1 MIEAIYKINTY
12 AVSFVDYNGD
22 VIDKVQ
28 KVEWSSSAIE
38 PTNIPTKK
46 GYIFTGWDTSE
57 YKCVKKAL
65 TVNAT
70 YVWENTNLP
79 IITEIE
85 SAKRNE

>member
-38 PTNIPTKK
+38 PTNIPTKRIYFYRV
-46 GYIFTGWDTSE
+46 GH
-57 YKCVKKAL
+57 
-65 TVNAT
+65 
-70 YVWENTNLP
+70 
-79 IITEIE
+79 
-85 SAKRNE
+85 